1 MDLCVKEGK
10 RKRTKFFFCEKR
22 LSRNF
27 IHSIC
32 LLEPFQRPVVNRWA
46 AWTFSFN
53 LSPVLHKTILLLLRG
68 QSQSNYLTYL
78 EKTWLFYH
86 PLPSSLYT
94 LNYPVQKG
102 LLLAPFYRFVEKAR
116 RQLCII
122 QPNADWDISSLIWI
136 LCTWSMISFSTN
148 RQRILELVAWLN
160 S

>member
-10 RKRTKFFFCEKR
+10 RERTKFFFCEKR

-27 IHSIC
+27 IRSIC
-32 LLEPFQRPVVNRWA
+32 LLEPFQRPLVNRWA

-78 EKTWLFYH
+78 EKPWLFYH

-102 LLLAPFYRFVEKAR
+102 LLLAPFYRFVEKQCWKPEDNFAS
-116 RQLCII
+116 
-122 QPNADWDISSLIWI
+122 SSLMQTGTFHHLSEFFAHDQWFPSPP
-136 LCTWSMISFSTN
+136 TDRES
-148 RQRILELVAWLN
+148 
-160 S
+160 